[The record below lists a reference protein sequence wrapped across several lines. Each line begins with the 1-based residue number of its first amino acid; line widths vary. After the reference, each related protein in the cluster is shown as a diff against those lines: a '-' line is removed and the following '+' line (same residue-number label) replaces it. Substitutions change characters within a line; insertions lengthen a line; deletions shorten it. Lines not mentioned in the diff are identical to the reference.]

1 MIWKAE
7 LGIET
12 PTSLFRDIRIS
23 QHEREVTRYFGKGV
37 YVRPGDPVVEAPVC
51 FLLFTNRSG
60 SNYLGSLLNTTGKF
74 CNFGETSNHETVL
87 NHAAA
92 RGLSS
97 LASYYYEIHRTYAHP
112 NMLFGQKLSVQQLLF
127 LLRTGIVPRVFPN
140 TRWIWI
146 QRLDVVAQAISLYI
160 AQKTLQWT
168 SLHPG
173 TDAEVTYDFAEISQR
188 IRGLTL
194 NNSHIA
200 RVTASL
206 GLNPAFVAYEQLVER
221 PKAVVES
228 IFRHFRMQPA
238 APALADVA
246 ISRQADER
254 NREFRERYIADA
266 KRGLE
271 RPRSRFF
278 LSRLPV
284 AAPRQP

>member
-7 LGIET
+7 LGLET
-12 PTSLFRDIRIS
+12 PSSLFRDIPTS
-23 QHEREVTRYFGKGV
+23 QHEREISRYFGKRV
-37 YVRPGDPVVEAPVC
+37 YARASDPSIEAPVC

-87 NHAAA
+87 NHAAQL
-92 RGLSS
+92 GLSR
-97 LASYYYEIHRTYAHP
+97 LASYYHEIHRTYAHP
-112 NMLFGQKLSVQQLLF
+112 DMLFGQKLSVQQLLF
-127 LLRTGIVPRVFPN
+127 LLRTGIVPHVFRN
-140 TRWIWI
+140 ARWIWI

-188 IRGLTL
+188 VRGLTL

-206 GLNPAFVAYEQLVER
+206 GLDPVFVTYEHLIER
-221 PKAVVES
+221 PAEVVED
-228 IFRHFRMQPA
+228 IFRRFGMEPVPPRP
-238 APALADVA
+238 PDVA

-266 KRGLE
+266 RRGIE

-278 LSRLPV
+278 L
-284 AAPRQP
+284 